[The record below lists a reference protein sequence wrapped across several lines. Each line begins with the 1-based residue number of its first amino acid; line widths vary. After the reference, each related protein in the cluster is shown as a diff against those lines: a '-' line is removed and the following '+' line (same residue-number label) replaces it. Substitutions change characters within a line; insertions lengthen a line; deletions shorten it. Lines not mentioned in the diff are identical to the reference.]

1 MPPSSPTAAL
11 LAELD
16 ALHRDRVFPEAFNE
30 IQWCMVASYECHVS
44 RRGGVIHVDKTT
56 FWMSPDKDPRGGMT
70 IEFDN
75 ASRAMGGHL
84 THEAL
89 TAACQTEGD
98 LSIVIGFAPTEKQA
112 RKAARGHRARGGGQT
127 LLVEQ
132 LDAAR
137 AARSARRS
145 ARRR

>member
-1 MPPSSPTAAL
+1 MRSTAT
-11 LAELD
+11 
-16 ALHRDRVFPEAFNE
+16 
-30 IQWCMVASYECHVS
+30 ECS
-44 RRGGVIHVDKTT
+44 
-56 FWMSPDKDPRGGMT
+56 

-112 RKAARGHRARGGGQT
+112 RKAARGHARGGGQT